1 MRLRYLLEIGIVN
14 KRALPLVVD
23 IDAKEMEWW
32 NRNSVRLLQELQML
46 IDSNA
51 RAIFQF
57 NDKADG
63 LEAGGGRRA
72 KAKDQE
78 KKSLVVGKLLQFSY
92 TLLKTGDLEIG
103 KYDKSIGA
111 ISCQSAGPPGKAKK
125 GEAKNDGF
133 KHLPLLNY
141 TLECEVHPCKLRPAA
156 GEASGSN
163 AQSDAVRTG

>member
-63 LEAGGGRRA
+63 LEAGLHRKRR
-72 KAKDQE
+72 
-78 KKSLVVGKLLQFSY
+78 
-92 TLLKTGDLEIG
+92 
-103 KYDKSIGA
+103 GA
-111 ISCQSAGPPGKAKK
+111 G
-125 GEAKNDGF
+125 
-133 KHLPLLNY
+133 
-141 TLECEVHPCKLRPAA
+141 
-156 GEASGSN
+156 
-163 AQSDAVRTG
+163 